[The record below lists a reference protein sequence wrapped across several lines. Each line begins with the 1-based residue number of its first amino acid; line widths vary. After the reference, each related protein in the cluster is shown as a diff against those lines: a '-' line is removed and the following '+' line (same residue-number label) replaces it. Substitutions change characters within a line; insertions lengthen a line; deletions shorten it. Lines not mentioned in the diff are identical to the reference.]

1 MLGSLT
7 MFASASILLLRSGL
21 AVVFLYA
28 GADKLW
34 HWQESLNEVAA
45 LGLPVPR
52 LFVTLTVVTQIVGAG
67 MVVTGIF
74 AGLGAMV
81 TGLFHHSCDRARTSL
96 LAAARPARTA
106 RTHDRSGTRLYCL
119 WPAPPRGRPSRPM
132 NGATLAASDGG
143 MVQVTLP
150 PPLDQRAARWLLLGL
165 GFATGM
171 EFYTF
176 DSVNLVLPDF
186 AGSLGLS
193 DDEASWLLTTYS
205 SSLFLGAPV
214 SIWFASHVGYKHF
227 LIGSVLMFA
236 AASVG
241 CALAPDLPMMLFWR
255 AVQGFAGAG
264 LVVWWRASIY
274 LLCAKAQRSQS
285 LMRVSTMLYLSC
297 ALALLASGP
306 VTELLN
312 WRLIFLPNLIYAA
325 FAVALIGHYFPSLP
339 PPPVGRLTA
348 TDWPGIGLI
357 ALSLICLQ
365 IVLSRGQIDDW
376 FGSPFIR
383 NLAFASALSLALF
396 VIWQSSARNP
406 APLLRL
412 DLLRDRNVVASALI
426 GVFTGII
433 LSGSLYML
441 PEYLR
446 EVATLQLSAK
456 QTGQVMCVYALT
468 AAAIRPFMVKAI
480 ARVGQRK
487 AICLALVFLFLS
499 MRLFSHMLTA
509 DTPRYVYFLP
519 LVLYAFCLAPLLPA
533 VGSGTVAQS
542 SKTNCW
548 TVYRST

>member
-1 MLGSLT
+1 
-7 MFASASILLLRSGL
+7 
-21 AVVFLYA
+21 
-28 GADKLW
+28 
-34 HWQESLNEVAA
+34 
-45 LGLPVPR
+45 
-52 LFVTLTVVTQIVGAG
+52 
-67 MVVTGIF
+67 
-74 AGLGAMV
+74 
-81 TGLFHHSCDRARTSL
+81 
-96 LAAARPARTA
+96 
-106 RTHDRSGTRLYCL
+106 
-119 WPAPPRGRPSRPM
+119 M
-132 NGATLAASDGG
+132 NDATLAASDPG

-150 PPLDQRAARWLLLGL
+150 PPLDQRAVRWLLLGL

-193 DDEASWLLTTYS
+193 GDEASWLLTTYS
-205 SSLFLGAPV
+205 SSLFLGVPV
-214 SIWFASHVGYKHF
+214 SIWFAGHVGYKHF

-255 AVQGFAGAG
+255 ALQGFAGAG

-274 LLCAKAQRSQS
+274 LLCAKAQRSPS
-285 LMRVSTMLYLSC
+285 LMRVSTMLYLSS

-325 FAVALIGHYFPSLP
+325 FAVALIGRYFPSLP

-383 NLAFASALSLALF
+383 NLTFASALSLALF

-446 EVATLQLSAK
+446 EVATLQLSAT

-487 AICLALVFLFLS
+487 AICLALVFLFIS
-499 MRLFSHMLTA
+499 MRLFSHVLTA

-533 VGSGTVAQS
+533 VGSGTVARIEQNKLLDGVSLYMTFRQFGASLGVALLTILIDRRETLHS
-542 SKTNCW
+542 SRLFEHLRANSETTHEWLLKATSITTTRGGAALIEGRHMAMKLLGETASQQAATLAYADAFVFMAGIAVATLCLVPVIPP
-548 TVYRST
+548 TPVAPKP